1 MMYETETN
9 KVNDKT
15 ILFWFAERMAVAIAI
30 FSVIFDLGL
39 ILFFTQNY
47 CMNSDDLE

>member
-1 MMYETETN
+1 MMYEMETN
-9 KVNDKT
+9 KVNYFN
-15 ILFWFAERMAVAIAI
+15 IFWFAERMAVAKEI